1 MSVEQCRVTRAGVGS
16 FIFYHPRLCHLEYED
31 SVGALAHLDTLG
43 TLDNHYGQDLYLSP
57 GCGPSDGY
65 SFPVSHLTSE
75 GEEGDIDDKLRT
87 AASVV
92 TRVSGVT
99 LTRTR

>member
-43 TLDNHYGQDLYLSP
+43 TGQ
-57 GCGPSDGY
+57 
-65 SFPVSHLTSE
+65 
-75 GEEGDIDDKLRT
+75 
-87 AASVV
+87 
-92 TRVSGVT
+92 
-99 LTRTR
+99 